1 VLVAASIACGCT
13 SGHSTSAPGSGSSA
27 SSLECQNKLAPVT
40 APSTVR
46 RLDHNVDEPD
56 TQYRP
61 PPPGDPAIDAI
72 AALHSVQVHHA
83 AELGNPLVATL
94 VTMNDIRNPPTVT
107 RVAWLLTVEDVPIFL
122 HGPAPE
128 RCLAQT
134 FVVDASTGQLLAGLV
149 NDSSPVG

>member
-1 VLVAASIACGCT
+1 MVRREAARHEWAMRRLVRWTVIVGRRSQKRAGLVCAALVAASIACGCT
-13 SGHSTSAPGSGSSA
+13 AGHSTSAPGAGSSA
-27 SSLECQNKLAPVT
+27 SSLECRNKLGPVT

-46 RLDHNVDEPD
+46 RLDHNVDEPG

-107 RVAWLLTVEDVPIFL
+107 RVAWL
-122 HGPAPE
+122 
-128 RCLAQT
+128 
-134 FVVDASTGQLLAGLV
+134 
-149 NDSSPVG
+149 